1 MEMDSNQGDAT
12 IVRTTIN
19 MCHDLGYE
27 VVAEGVENQGTC
39 DLLLSMG
46 CDIAQGYHLSRPIPQ
61 ADVIDWLRAYCR
73 EIHEQPFPRRAERR

>member
-1 MEMDSNQGDAT
+1 
-12 IVRTTIN
+12 

-27 VVAEGVENQGTC
+27 VVAEGVENQGAC

-61 ADVIDWLRAYCR
+61 ADVIDWLRAYCQ